1 MKNFSFGESDP
12 GLVIGIDATN
22 LRRGGGVTHL
32 IELLSAI
39 EPIKHGISSVIVWGG
54 SKTLA
59 SLSEKPWL
67 KKINPPYLNQGIF
80 SRTLWQSLQLSKSAR
95 QLGCDLLFVPGG
107 SYFGSFHP
115 VVTMSRN
122 LLPFDLPEM
131 ERYGWSLTRLKILLL
146 LQLQSQSFRNADGV
160 IFLTKYAKERV
171 TQTTGFLKGKTTIIP
186 HGLNPRFRHSVKPQI
201 SILEY
206 NPENPYRILYVSIV
220 TQYKHQW
227 NVVEAVS
234 RLRHSG
240 LPLEL
245 DLVGPAYAPSLV
257 QLRKTLDECD
267 PRGDW
272 CRYHGSISYHN
283 IHEFYKKADLGVF
296 ASSCENMPNILL
308 ETMASG
314 LPIACSNRGPMP
326 EVLEDAGVY
335 FDPESVAEIASAL
348 EKLIHDPALRQDL
361 AERAYLKSQAFDW
374 KRCAEETFEF
384 LASFCK

>member
-1 MKNFSFGESDP
+1 MKNFTFGESAP
-12 GLVIGIDATN
+12 GLVIGIDATS

-67 KKINPPYLNQGIF
+67 KKINPPELNQGIF

-122 LLPFDLPEM
+122 LLPFDLREM

-146 LQLQSQSFRNADGV
+146 RQLQSQSFRNADGV

-186 HGLNPRFRHSVKPQI
+186 HGLNPRFRYSVKPQMP
-201 SILEY
+201 ILEY

-220 TQYKHQW
+220 NVYKHQW

-267 PRGDW
+267 PRSDW
-272 CRYHGSISYHN
+272 CHYHGSIPYED
-283 IHEFYKKADLGVF
+283 IHEFYNKADLGVF

-308 ETMASG
+308 EKMAAG
-314 LPIACSNRGPMP
+314 LPIACSHRGPMP
-326 EVLEDAGVY
+326 EVL
-335 FDPESVAEIASAL
+335 
-348 EKLIHDPALRQDL
+348 
-361 AERAYLKSQAFDW
+361 
-374 KRCAEETFEF
+374 
-384 LASFCK
+384 